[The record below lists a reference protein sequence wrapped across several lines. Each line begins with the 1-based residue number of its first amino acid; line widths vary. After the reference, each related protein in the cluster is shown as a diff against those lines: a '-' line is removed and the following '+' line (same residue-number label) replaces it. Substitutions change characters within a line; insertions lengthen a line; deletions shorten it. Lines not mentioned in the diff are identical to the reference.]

1 LRQELRE
8 LEILDEITKLRYEGS
23 LPDHINGNRRNVL
36 IRQFQEWKGDDYVPP
51 GVHAAIRWN
60 KRDPFEPLNVVT
72 DSPWKIL
79 KPEINKPKVKQ
90 HKSDTAGFVAARGS
104 VPVPSFTLSWKKR
117 KTQDEDVETTN
128 KRQKTEVV
136 DVSDIEDQEP
146 QGLIWDGQNYS
157 CAYDSLM
164 TILFSIWSNDTK
176 KWNRRFKDMNRT
188 MNVLSLGFNR
198 AQENKSTLEM
208 ARNKVR
214 HLLHQRKPQLFPYG
228 QAGTSISEM
237 AEDLLRSDNVISS
250 SWYRCNNCKQETN
263 MNKDLQTCV
272 VQCPGVDCT
281 TSECMKQLLKNQET
295 GKTCINCGS
304 NLDRVTRFNVIQR
317 SLYYLYKKV
326 QL

>member
-1 LRQELRE
+1 
-8 LEILDEITKLRYEGS
+8 
-23 LPDHINGNRRNVL
+23 
-36 IRQFQEWKGDDYVPP
+36 
-51 GVHAAIRWN
+51 
-60 KRDPFEPLNVVT
+60 
-72 DSPWKIL
+72 
-79 KPEINKPKVKQ
+79 
-90 HKSDTAGFVAARGS
+90 
-104 VPVPSFTLSWKKR
+104 
-117 KTQDEDVETTN
+117 
-128 KRQKTEVV
+128 
-136 DVSDIEDQEP
+136 VSDIEDQEP

-214 HLLHQRKPQLFPYG
+214 RLLYQRKPQLFPYG

-250 SWYRCNNCKQETN
+250 SWYRCNNFKQETN
-263 MNKDLQTCV
+263 MNKNLQTCV

-304 NLDRVTRFNVIQR
+304 NLDRVTRFNVIPKVLVLSVQESSVIVSKR
-317 SLYYLYKKV
+317 IGIQDGNNIVVFTLKGVVYFGDFHYTSRICVDRNVWFNDGILTGKKSIHEKSLSEFKDAKLSICNDKTVSLVVYA
-326 QL
+326 QS